1 MKRVLL
7 IRFSAIGDVAMLIP
21 VVYSAARRYPET
33 EFTLLTSKSLI
44 PLFINKP
51 ENLNVIGADL
61 KGAEKKLSG
70 LLRFAASLL
79 PRKYDAVIDLHNV
92 LRSRVLRLYLK
103 VRGGTPFYALDKG
116 RSEKRRLTRRRDKIV
131 APLKPTIT
139 RYKET
144 FEKASLGFPNNFD
157 TIFDNAGPA
166 ASAIA
171 ADMPP
176 KEGCWIG
183 LAPFAKHEGKIY
195 SLSKMEE
202 VLNGLTAKG
211 YTFFLFGGRGFE
223 QVILDT
229 WAEKFPRVYSLA
241 GRYPLNEE
249 LCFMR
254 QMDLF
259 VSMDSAN
266 MHFAALTGIP
276 VVSFWGQTHPYA
288 GFYPWRQ
295 SPENALQLSLPCR
308 PCSVFGNK
316 KCYRGDWACLNNV
329 SSACFTA
336 FISDKLEKII

>member
-21 VVYSAARRYPET
+21 VVYSVAQRYPET
-33 EFTLLTSKSLI
+33 GFTLLTSKSLI

-51 ENLNVIGADL
+51 GNLNVIGADL
-61 KGAEKKLSG
+61 NGTEKKLPG

-103 VRGGTPFYALDKG
+103 VRGGVPFYALDKG
-116 RSEKRRLTRRRDKIV
+116 RSEKRRLTRRNNKIV

-144 FEKASLGFPNNFD
+144 LEKASLGFPDNFD
-157 TIFDNAGPA
+157 TIFDNAGSVV
-166 ASAIA
+166 SAIA

-176 KEGCWIG
+176 KEGRWIG

-195 SLSKMEE
+195 PVAKMEE
-202 VLNGLTAKG
+202 VLKGLAAKG
-211 YTFFLFGGRGFE
+211 YTVFLFGGRGEE
-223 QVILDT
+223 QVVLDT
-229 WAEKFPRVYSLA
+229 WAEKFPCVYSLA

-254 QMDLF
+254 ELDLF

-266 MHFAALTGIP
+266 MHFAALVGIP
-276 VVSFWGQTHPYA
+276 VVSFWGQTHPNA

-295 SPENALQLSLPCR
+295 PLENALQLPLSCR

-316 KCYRGDWACLNNV
+316 KCHRGDWACLNNISPDRFV
-329 SSACFTA
+329 A
-336 FISDKLEKII
+336 FVSDKLEEII